1 MLNAQVAGYTGKQ
14 LENGFVGYI
23 CDGPFFL
30 VVSIDVGA
38 TNELG
43 TQILDNIK
51 TEILHEHIS
60 TLQNF
65 DNLLNSQ
72 IFKQN
77 LPAHF
82 SLAAGYLYQDNLFIR
97 TIGNGQIYFRRS
109 KDFALLLSGD
119 KSATGEVKEYDC
131 AVFTTSVIQRVL
143 GEAGDIQLFVD
154 MNAPKDIVE
163 KLQNEEYDEEERG
176 FAVAFAE
183 FLSVAPTTI
192 TQQRNLGINPFS
204 DTISEKDPVT
214 APVILPQSDSQNEVI
229 QKEGNAKKKSFFKLN
244 FAGSKQIALVL
255 SVILFGILLWSV
267 VFGYQRREAARFAK
281 KVEEVSLNVDTN
293 MQKAQKEAFLNM
305 DTSLE
310 LIAESKEQIGNLKKE
325 SEGRNAKEIEAIEK
339 SIISAESSILKKEEK
354 PYTEF
359 YDLTLEEK
367 SASGNDLNVVGKMV
381 AILDAKNKTIYSL
394 DLEKKSLTQYA
405 SADLLES
412 TKVAIYDE
420 IIYFFNPKKGIF
432 KFTTE
437 NKVKNVVKV
446 DAEWGSIEDLEIF
459 NGNLYLLD
467 TENNAI
473 YKYVPTEGGYAEKAL
488 YLVDETVDLRKAT
501 SMAIDSSV
509 YVSNGSTVKKFTRG
523 SEESFETEFPNK
535 SVNLVG
541 IYTDPDIEQVYTW
554 DREKSVIYILG
565 KDGSYNR
572 QIQTAILKNAT
583 NIFVR
588 EKLLYILAG
597 SKLYTVSIN

>member
-14 LENGFVGYI
+14 FENGFVGYI
-23 CDGPFFL
+23 CEGPFFL
-30 VVSIDVGA
+30 VVSIDAGA
-38 TNELG
+38 IHTSGQE
-43 TQILDNIK
+43 ILDNIK

-97 TIGNGQIYFRRS
+97 TIGNGQVYFRRS
-109 KDFALLLSGD
+109 KDFALLLAGD
-119 KSATGEVKEYDC
+119 KSAIGEVKEYDC

-176 FAVAFAE
+176 FAVVFAE
-183 FLSVAPTTI
+183 FISTAVSTV

-204 DTISEKDPVT
+204 DTISEKDPVIT
-214 APVILPQSDSQNEVI
+214 PVTLPQQTLLDQASQEQEKSI
-229 QKEGNAKKKSFFKLN
+229 KKSFLRLN
-244 FAGSKQIALVL
+244 FAGSKKIALVL
-255 SVILFGILLWSV
+255 SVVLFGILLWSV

-281 KVEEVSLNVDTN
+281 KVEAVAVSVDTN

-310 LIAESKEQIGNLKKE
+310 LIAQSKAEITNLKKE
-325 SEGRNAKEIEAIEK
+325 SDGRNLKEIEAIEK
-339 SIISAESSILKKEEK
+339 RIVSAESSILKKEEK

-367 SASGNDLNVVGKMV
+367 SASGNDLNVVGEM
-381 AILDAKNKTIYSL
+381 ATILDAKNKTIYSL
-394 DLEKKSLTQYA
+394 DLTKKSLTQYT
-405 SADLLES
+405 SSDLVDS
-412 TKVAIYDE
+412 TKVALYDE

-437 NKVKNVVKV
+437 NKVKNIVKV
-446 DAEWGSIEDLEIF
+446 DSEWKTIVDFEIF

-467 TENNAI
+467 TGNNAI

-488 YLVDETVDLRKAT
+488 YLIDETADISKAT
-501 SMAIDSSV
+501 SFAIDSSV
-509 YVSNGSTVKKFTRG
+509 YVANATSIKKFTRG
-523 SEESFETEFPNK
+523 AEESFETEFPNK
-535 SVNLVG
+535 SVNLIG
-541 IYTDPDIEQVYTW
+541 LYTDPDIEQVYTW
-554 DREKSVIYILG
+554 DRGKSVIYILE

-572 QIQTAILKNAT
+572 QIQTSILQKAT

-597 SKLYTVSIN
+597 SKIFTITLN